1 MRRMQARRAG
11 EGNLFLNDFEVCDRY
26 DGGLAAAARVT
37 CPATLVL
44 GARDQMT
51 LRRARPARSPAR
63 CARETITLAAGH
75 ALQTEAPDALLA
87 ALRTALVPAAER
99 PAAAR

>member
-1 MRRMQARRAG
+1 MRRMQRGDGA
-11 EGNLFLNDFEVCDRY
+11 GNLFLNDFEVCNGY

-51 LRRARPARSPAR
+51 SPRQASEIAGALRAQ
-63 CARETITLAAGH
+63 TITLAAGH
-75 ALQTEAPDALLA
+75 ALQTEVPDALLA
-87 ALRTALVPAAER
+87 ALRTALVPAAAR